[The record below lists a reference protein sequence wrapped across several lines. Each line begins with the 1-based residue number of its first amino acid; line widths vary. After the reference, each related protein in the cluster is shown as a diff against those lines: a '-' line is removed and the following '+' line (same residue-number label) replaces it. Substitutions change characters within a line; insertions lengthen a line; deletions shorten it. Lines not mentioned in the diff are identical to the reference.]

1 MEIYAGNSG
10 YQHKIELQAVTF
22 MKKKIVRIIGIP
34 MDLGQNR
41 RGVNMGPSAV
51 RYASLDKS
59 LSKLGYTIYDSGD
72 ITIPGHYALADTS
85 LGARL
90 PLISKACRTAYK
102 LGKKAIKKGEIPLFL
117 GGDHSAS
124 IGSVGGVTDSAEVGL
139 IWIDAHGDF
148 NTPAISAS
156 QNIHGMALAVL
167 LGQGPKELVNVG
179 RPGPKVKPE
188 NVSLIGVRDLDDK
201 EKELIRNSGCTV
213 YSMRDIDEIGIRA
226 VLTRTLKQFKHL
238 KKIHISLDLDVMDP
252 LDAPGV
258 GTPSQGGLTYR
269 EGQLIMEI
277 IADTGKLHSADL
289 MEINPIL
296 DIQNR
301 TAQMAV
307 NLLTSLLGKKIL

>member
-1 MEIYAGNSG
+1 
-10 YQHKIELQAVTF
+10 
-22 MKKKIVRIIGIP
+22 MKKKTIRIIGIP

-51 RYASLDKS
+51 RYANLANS
-59 LSKLGYTIYDSGD
+59 LSELGYTIRDSGD
-72 ITIPGHYALADTS
+72 INIPNHYALDNTS
-85 LGARL
+85 LKERL
-90 PLISKACRTAYK
+90 PLISRACKTAYK
-102 LGKKAIKKGEIPLFL
+102 LGKKATKNNEIPLFL

-124 IGSVGGVTDSAEVGL
+124 IGTVGGVTDSGEVGL

-148 NTPAISAS
+148 NTPSTSAS

-167 LGQGPKELVNVG
+167 LGQGPEELVNIG

-188 NVSLIGVRDLDDK
+188 NVSLMGVRELDEK
-201 EKELIRNSGCTV
+201 EKRLIKKSGCTV
-213 YSMRDIDEIGIRA
+213 YSMRDIDEIGIRT
-226 VLTRTLKQFKHL
+226 VLTRTLKQFKNL

-277 IADTGKLHSADL
+277 IADTGKLHSIDI

-307 NLLTSLLGKKIL
+307 NLVSSLLGKKIL